1 MEKERGGGKRKG
13 KRRNGKRRRKEEG
26 WRAEKLIEL
35 RRNRK
40 RIRSPKILSFMKEV
54 FDLNYYPLSIQE
66 LLVLDFHFPLSI
78 QEITG
83 VGFSLPTF
91 YSRDYWCW
99 ILIVFAKLIYFV
111 KICEKLVDVVPLGKE
126 CF

>member
-13 KRRNGKRRRKEEG
+13 KRRNGKRRRKEEKERGGGKRRRKEEG

-83 VGFSLPTF
+83 VGF
-91 YSRDYWCW
+91 
-99 ILIVFAKLIYFV
+99 
-111 KICEKLVDVVPLGKE
+111 
-126 CF
+126 